1 MVAASTTLRVLPPGR
16 YRFSGALR
24 AEWTKIRSV
33 RSTAW
38 CLLATV
44 VAGIGIGILASASE
58 ASRWRSGGVVDMLLF
73 DPTSVSLT
81 GLIFGQLAIG
91 VLGVLTMSAEYG
103 SGSIRA
109 TLAAIPR
116 RPVVLGA
123 KAVVFGVLSFL
134 ISEAVS
140 FAAFF
145 IGQAIMSG
153 SAPTATL
160 SGHDVLRAVIGGG
173 LFLTVLGL
181 FALGLATMIRH
192 TAGSITTFVAILLIL
207 PLVDSAFPAKI
218 GWPIGRYLP
227 ATIGAAMTSTTPRGA
242 HADFLP
248 SFPFWHGFAL
258 LCAYAVGAL
267 VIGGVLMVRRDP

>member
-1 MVAASTTLRVLPPGR
+1 V
-16 YRFSGALR
+16 
-24 AEWTKIRSV
+24 
-33 RSTAW
+33 
-38 CLLATV
+38 
-44 VAGIGIGILASASE
+44 
-58 ASRWRSGGVVDMLLF
+58 
-73 DPTSVSLT
+73 
-81 GLIFGQLAIG
+81 
-91 VLGVLTMSAEYG
+91 
-103 SGSIRA
+103 
-109 TLAAIPR
+109 LAA
-116 RPVVLGA
+116 
-123 KAVVFGVLSFL
+123 KAAVFGVVALVV
-134 ISEAVS
+134 SEAVS

-145 IGQAIMSG
+145 VGQAIMSG

-160 SGHDVLRAVIGGG
+160 SDHDVLRAVIGGG

-181 FALGLATMIRH
+181 FALGLATIIRH

-227 ATIGAAMTSTTPRGA
+227 ATIGSAMTSTTLQGA